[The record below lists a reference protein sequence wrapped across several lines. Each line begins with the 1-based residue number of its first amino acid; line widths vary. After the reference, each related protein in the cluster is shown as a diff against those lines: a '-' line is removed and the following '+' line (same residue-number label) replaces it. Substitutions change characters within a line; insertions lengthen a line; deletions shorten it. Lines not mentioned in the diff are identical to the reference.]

1 MSESV
6 SRRTIIAGILVGGAA
21 AFALQSEA
29 VAGAPD
35 GTVESWLLTTSRRT
49 ISSMYFMFVL
59 LSCHP

>member
-35 GTVESWLLTTSRRT
+35 GTVESWLLTTAK
-49 ISSMYFMFVL
+49 F
-59 LSCHP
+59 